1 MKRKII
7 IFVLISII
15 TIPLIANARYFEK
28 IENIKGKATIAE
40 PIFKVETLQDTIVQ
54 TVNKE
59 SVIKEYVFKIKNFE
73 LENNGVSKRIS
84 QADMLYNIEIARK
97 AANFPVQYE
106 LYEINST
113 ENLLQ
118 DNKKTKDFK
127 VNKDIEYEKTY
138 KLIAEWQDRE
148 GILDTSDIVEIRINA
163 TQEK

>member
-7 IFVLISII
+7 IFILILII

-28 IENIKGKATIAE
+28 IENIVGKAKIAE
-40 PIFKVETLQDTIVQ
+40 PIFKVENLQDAIIQ

-73 LENNGVSKRIS
+73 LENNGSSKRIS
-84 QADMLYNIEIARK
+84 QVDMLYNIEIDKR
-97 AANFPVQYE
+97 AANFPIQYE

-118 DNKKTKDFK
+118 DNKKTQDFK
-127 VNKDIEYEKTY
+127 ISKDLEYEKTY
-138 KLIAEWQDRE
+138 KLIANWQDRE
-148 GILDTSDIVEIRINA
+148 GILDADDIVEIKINA